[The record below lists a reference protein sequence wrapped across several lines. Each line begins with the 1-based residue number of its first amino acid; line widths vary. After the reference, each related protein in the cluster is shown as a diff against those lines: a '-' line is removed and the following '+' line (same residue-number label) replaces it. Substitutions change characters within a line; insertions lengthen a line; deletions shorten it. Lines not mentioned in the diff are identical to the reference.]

1 MLRRTIR
8 PLYSREMPT
17 LLDRAS
23 RVALDLLF
31 PPRCGICR
39 AGGALL
45 CDGCIDDLPPA
56 DGHRC
61 QRCWMPV
68 ARGALC
74 GQCSAA
80 PPAYV
85 SIRAP
90 YVMDGAARRLAHELK
105 YEGMTALADP
115 MARLMLAHV
124 DATDVDVVVAVP
136 LHRSRK
142 RARGYNQ
149 AEELAKQIAALTS
162 LRADRHAVRRI
173 RATAPLVKTM
183 HREDRAEIMCGAFA
197 ASRERIDGTRLL
209 LVDDVVTTGATLDAC
224 AQALR
229 SAGAREVRCVTWARA
244 D

>member
-1 MLRRTIR
+1 
-8 PLYSREMPT
+8 MPT

-39 AGGALL
+39 AGGSLL
-45 CDGCIDDLPPA
+45 CADCIDDLPIA
-56 DGHRC
+56 DGRRC

-68 ARGALC
+68 ARAPLC
-74 GQCSAA
+74 RHCSES
-80 PPAYV
+80 PPAYL

-105 YEGMTALADP
+105 YEGMTALAEP
-115 MARLMLAHV
+115 MSRLMIAHV
-124 DATDVDVVVAVP
+124 DTADVDLVVAVP
-136 LHRSRK
+136 LHGSRK
-142 RARGYNQ
+142 RGRGYNQ
-149 AEELAKQIAALTS
+149 AEELAKHIAALANVPAV
-162 LRADRHAVRRI
+162 RRAVRRI

-183 HREDRAEIMCGAFA
+183 HSEERAAIMRGAFA
-197 ASRERIDGTRLL
+197 ANREHVDAARVL

-229 SAGAREVRCVTWARA
+229 SAGAREVRCITWARA

>member
-1 MLRRTIR
+1 
-8 PLYSREMPT
+8 MPR

-31 PPRCGICR
+31 PPRCGICH
-39 AGGALL
+39 AGGSLL
-45 CDGCIDDLPPA
+45 CDECIDDLPPA
-56 DGHRC
+56 DGRRC
-61 QRCWMPV
+61 HRCWMPV
-68 ARGALC
+68 ARAALC
-74 GQCSAA
+74 RHCSES

-85 SIRAP
+85 SIRSP
-90 YVMDGAARRLAHELK
+90 YVMDGGARRLAHELK
-105 YEGMTALADP
+105 YEGMTALAEP
-115 MARLMLAHV
+115 MARLMIEHL
-124 DATDVDVVVAVP
+124 DAADVDLIVPVP

-149 AEELAKQIAALTS
+149 AEELAKHIAAAAGILVE
-162 LRADRHAVRRI
+162 RHGVRRV

-183 HREDRAEIMCGAFA
+183 HREERAEIMRGAFA
-197 ASRERIDGTRLL
+197 GSRERLGGRRVL

-229 SAGAREVRCVTWARA
+229 AAGAPEVRCVTWARA